1 MTTHLTRPRLAVGA
15 AAIAL
20 LLTTVASPTLA
31 VDTVTQTITGGGLTA
46 SIGDL
51 NFPDAAYQNDAH
63 TVAGIMVLTAADDT
77 GTASGWKVTV
87 MTSDFVWTG
96 TAAGGQDIPAAAFA
110 LTSAEDAVMVSG
122 QAVGDAAA
130 TGPQVPP
137 SFVAGALD
145 TPRQVLY
152 ATAAYGSGSYTQNLN
167 VALTIPA
174 LSRVGTYTGT
184 LTTTITAAP

>member
-1 MTTHLTRPRLAVGA
+1 MTTHFTRPRLTVGA

-20 LLTTVASPTLA
+20 LLSSVAGPALGI
-31 VDTVTQTITGGGLTA
+31 DTVTQTITGGGLTA

-51 NFPDAAYQNDAH
+51 SFPDAAYQNGEH
-63 TVAGIMVLTAADDT
+63 TVAGTMVLTAADDT
-77 GTASGWKVTV
+77 GTSSGWKVTV
-87 MTSDFVWTG
+87 MTSDFAWTG
-96 TAAGGQDIPAAAFA
+96 TAVGGQDIPATAFA
-110 LTSAEDAVMVSG
+110 LTSAEEAVMVTG
-122 QAVGDAAA
+122 QAVGVAAA

-137 SFVAGALD
+137 TSPVGTLD

-152 ATAAYGSGSYTQNLN
+152 ATAAYGAGSYTQNLN

>member
-1 MTTHLTRPRLAVGA
+1 MTNHSVPRRFVVGA
-15 AAIAL
+15 AATAL
-20 LLTTVASPTLA
+20 LLTAVASPALG

-51 NFPDAAYQNDAH
+51 IFPDAAHQNDEHA
-63 TVAGIMVLTAADDT
+63 VAGTMVLTAADDT
-77 GTASGWKVTV
+77 GTSSGWKVTV
-87 MTSDFVWTG
+87 MTSDFVWAG
-96 TAAGGQDIPAAAFA
+96 TAVGGQDIPAAAFA
-110 LTSAEDAVMVSG
+110 LTSAEEAVVISG
-122 QAVGDAAA
+122 QPVGTAAA

-137 SFVAGALD
+137 TSPVGTLD

-152 ATAAYGSGSYTQNLN
+152 ATAGYGAGAYSQNLN
-167 VALTIPA
+167 VTLTIPA

>member
-1 MTTHLTRPRLAVGA
+1 MTNRSLRRGLALGA
-15 AAIAL
+15 SAIAL
-20 LLTTVASPTLA
+20 LLTSVASPALA

-51 NFPDAAYQNDAH
+51 NFPDAAYQNGEHA
-63 TVAGIMVLTAADDT
+63 VAGTMVLTAADDT
-77 GTASGWKVTV
+77 GTSSGWKVTV
-87 MTSDFVWTG
+87 MTSNFVWAG
-96 TAAGGQDIPAAAFA
+96 SAVGGQDIPAQAFA
-110 LTSAEDAVMVSG
+110 LTSAGAAVMISG
-122 QAVGDAAA
+122 QAVGVAAA

-137 SFVAGALD
+137 TSPVGTLD

-152 ATAAYGSGSYTQNLN
+152 ATAAYGAGTYSQALN
-167 VALTIPA
+167 VTLTIPA

>member
-1 MTTHLTRPRLAVGA
+1 MALHFIRPRLALGA
-15 AAIAL
+15 AAFAL
-20 LLTTVASPTLA
+20 LSTSIAVPTLA

-51 NFPDAAYQNDAH
+51 NFPDAAYQNGAH
-63 TVAGIMVLTAADDT
+63 TVAGTMVLTAADDT
-77 GTASGWKVTV
+77 GTSAGWKVTV

-96 TAAGGQDIPAAAFA
+96 VAVGGQDIPATAFA
-110 LTSAEDAVMVSG
+110 LTSAEAAVVISG
-122 QAVGDAAA
+122 QAVGVAAA

-137 SFVAGALD
+137 TSPVGTLD

-152 ATAAYGSGSYTQNLN
+152 ATAAYGAGTYSQDLN

>member
-1 MTTHLTRPRLAVGA
+1 MINNSSPRRLVVGA

-20 LLTTVASPTLA
+20 LLTTVASPALS
-31 VDTVTQTITGGGLTA
+31 VDTVTQTLTGGGLTA

-51 NFPDAAYQNDAH
+51 NFPDAAYQNDEHA
-63 TVAGIMVLTAADDT
+63 VAGTMVLTAADDT
-77 GTASGWKVTV
+77 GTSSGWKVTV
-87 MTSDFVWTG
+87 MISNFVWAG
-96 TAAGGQDIPAAAFA
+96 TAVGGQDIPANAFA
-110 LTSAEDAVMVSG
+110 LTSAGEAVMISG
-122 QAVGDAAA
+122 QAVGVAAA

-137 SFVAGALD
+137 TSPVGTLD

-152 ATAAYGSGSYTQNLN
+152 ATAAYGAGTYSQNLN
-167 VALTIPA
+167 VTLTIPA

>member
-1 MTTHLTRPRLAVGA
+1 MTTHIARPRLAVGA

-20 LLTTVASPTLA
+20 LLSSIASPTLA

-51 NFPDAAYQNDAH
+51 NLLDAAYQSNEH
-63 TVAGIMVLTAADDT
+63 TVAGTMVLSAADDT
-77 GTASGWKVTV
+77 GTSSGWKVTV
-87 MTSDFVWTG
+87 MTSAFVWTG

-110 LTSAEDAVMVSG
+110 LTSAEEAVMVTG
-122 QAVGDAAA
+122 QAVGVAAA

-137 SFVAGALD
+137 ASPVGTLD
-145 TPRQVLY
+145 SPRQVLY
-152 ATAAYGSGSYTQNLN
+152 ATAAYGAGSYTQNLN

-174 LSRVGTYTGT
+174 LTRVGTYTGT